1 MLFRSLEF
9 LRPGGLA
16 KLRGEGEA
24 ALGDVVVPILPG
36 TGETQENSILKK
48 DISIF
53 KVVKFTTIIALNKS
67 YRKEKVDRDIT
78 LKVKKYIVNVGF
90 VA

>member
-1 MLFRSLEF
+1 MNKKSASDVIKSAKRKL
-9 LRPGGLA
+9 GLA
-16 KLRGEGEA
+16 VLRRG
-24 ALGDVVVPILPG
+24 IG

-48 DISIF
+48 EISIF